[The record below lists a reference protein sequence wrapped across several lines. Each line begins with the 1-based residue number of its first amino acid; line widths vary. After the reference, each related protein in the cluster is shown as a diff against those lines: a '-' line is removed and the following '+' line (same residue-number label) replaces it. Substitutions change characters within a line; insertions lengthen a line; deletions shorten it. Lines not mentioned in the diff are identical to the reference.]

1 MKTYIEIAK
10 ELEKLDYKELIKA
23 IVYFEK
29 SCEMKEKYNF
39 DEKKTDEILEK
50 TYSFFMESDLG
61 SFIDERLLNNVDK
74 LIDEALAEDKSF
86 QQEAHQFKRRK

>member
-1 MKTYIEIAK
+1 MKTYREIAK
-10 ELEKLDYKELIKA
+10 ELEKSDYKELIKA
-23 IVYFEK
+23 IVYCEK

-61 SFIDERLLNNVDK
+61 SFIDERLLNNVDR

-86 QQEAHQFKRRK
+86 QQESHQFKRRK

>member
-29 SCEMKEKYNF
+29 SCEMKEKYHF

-50 TYSFFMESDLG
+50 TYSFFM
-61 SFIDERLLNNVDK
+61 
-74 LIDEALAEDKSF
+74 
-86 QQEAHQFKRRK
+86 